1 MSQAAAFIDR
11 SFKRRAPR
19 GFVCAWVLIALTSLT
34 GLAVASPA
42 DDTEPPVV
50 LVLPHDPLADGAGV
64 VLKARVS
71 DPSGVGKVVVHV
83 KAEGDAD
90 YKTFAMEH
98 AEDDEYVANLP
109 ARPKTGSRVSYF
121 IEATDSHGNGPR
133 QSGNPRSPF
142 VARLSDVPVAPA
154 KIKGAKQKGIP
165 LWPLATMPLPL
176 LLLGMSLR
184 NRRLE
189 REFWVKILEPI
200 SRRHG
205 SERVEVMKQVCS
217 RVHCH
222 PAKGYIKVTQAEVM
236 EKMTQ
241 LSDLLPKPSVARR
254 TETVVAGAGR
264 DRYGNRT
271 GPQAAAA
278 DGHSEAAEPVPA
290 EEPVDREKD
299 RAAGMSMIELLV
311 VIALLGVMLLIGG
324 LYLKPMEQPV
334 HSAGQMLEGLLT
346 ETRAKAVATTT
357 VHRVRPTSDDFI
369 LVESAATCS
378 SGAWTA
384 DDRLSLQL
392 PRDVTLSDTTWS
404 VCFTSR
410 GIASQNLVMTLD
422 HPEYEPEQLEVM
434 VGGAVRWVQ

>member
-1 MSQAAAFIDR
+1 MSQAVAFIEG
-11 SFKRRAPR
+11 SCKRRTPR
-19 GFVCAWVLIALTSLT
+19 GVVCAWMLIALISL
-34 GLAVASPA
+34 GGPAAASPD
-42 DDTEPPVV
+42 DDTEAPVV

-83 KAEGDAD
+83 KADGDAD
-90 YKTFAMEH
+90 YKTFAMEPTTG
-98 AEDDEYVANLP
+98 DEYVANLP
-109 ARPKTGSRVSYF
+109 ARPRTGSRVSYF

-154 KIKGAKQKGIP
+154 KIKGAKQRGIP

-189 REFWVKILEPI
+189 REFWVKTLEPI

-205 SERVEVMKQVCS
+205 SERVEAMKLVCS

-222 PAKGYIKVTQAEVM
+222 PAKGYIKLTQAEVV

-241 LSDLLPKPSVARR
+241 LSDLLPKPSASSRR
-254 TETVVAGAGR
+254 ETVVAGAGR

-271 GPQAAAA
+271 GPLAAAA
-278 DGHSEAAEPVPA
+278 DGHPEP
-290 EEPVDREKD
+290 ESSPVTENLDRETD

-311 VIALLGVMLLIGG
+311 VIAMLGLLVLISGV
-324 LYLKPMEQPV
+324 YLRPMEQPV
-334 HSAGQMLEGLLT
+334 RSAGQMLEGLLT
-346 ETRAKAVATTT
+346 ETRAKAIATTT
-357 VHRVRPTSDDFI
+357 VHRVRPTTDDFI

-384 DDRLSLQL
+384 DDRLTLQL
-392 PRDVTLSDTTWS
+392 PRDVTLTDTTWS

-422 HPEYEPEQLEVM
+422 HPDFDSEQLEVM
-434 VGGAVRWVQ
+434 VGGAVRWLQ

>member
-1 MSQAAAFIDR
+1 ML
-11 SFKRRAPR
+11 
-19 GFVCAWVLIALTSLT
+19 LIGLTSFT
-34 GLAVASPA
+34 GLAVASPS
-42 DDTEPPVV
+42 DDSEPPVV

-90 YKTFAMEH
+90 YKTFAMDR
-98 AEDDEYVANLP
+98 AQGDEYVANLP
-109 ARPKTGSRVSYF
+109 ARPRTGSRVSYF

-154 KIKGAKQKGIP
+154 KIKGGKQQTIP

-176 LLLGMSLR
+176 LLLVMSLR

-189 REFWVKILEPI
+189 RQFWVKLLEPI

-205 SERVEVMKQVCS
+205 SERVEAMKLICS

-241 LSDLLPKPSVARR
+241 LSSLLPKPSASRR

-271 GPQAAAA
+271 GPLAAAV
-278 DGHSEAAEPVPA
+278 DGHPEPPAPVAETETTDV
-290 EEPVDREKD
+290 EKD
-299 RAAGMSMIELLV
+299 RAAGMSMMELLV
-311 VIALLGVMLLIGG
+311 VIALLGLMLLIGG
-324 LYLKPMEQPV
+324 VYLKPMEQPV
-334 HSAGQMLEGLLT
+334 RSAGQMLEGLLS
-346 ETRAKAVATTT
+346 ETRAKAIATTT

-384 DDRLSLQL
+384 DDGLTLQL

-422 HPEYEPEQLEVM
+422 HPDYDPEQLEVM
-434 VGGAVRWVQ
+434 VGGAVRWLQ